1 MALKFVVTAAVAVLL
16 MAGGARIVLAQDE
29 KPEEPKGVTT
39 RGLVGS
45 TGAIPRL
52 AMTIPVVLTG
62 QVVELAA
69 GGQSGRMRVLAPA
82 YIYILDGILTI
93 NTYGGPIG
101 VSGVQY
107 HGTGQSYAPPT
118 GLWFNTMNTGQGKV
132 KYLMLY
138 LGTPGGAVSEQAK
151 ADE

>member
-1 MALKFVVTAAVAVLL
+1 MALKSVVTAAVALL
-16 MAGGARIVLAQDE
+16 LLADGARIVLAQDE
-29 KPEEPKGVTT
+29 KPEEASGVTA

-45 TGAIPRL
+45 TGAMPRI
-52 AMTIPVVLTG
+52 AATIPVVLSG
-62 QVVELAA
+62 QVVEIVA

-82 YIYILDGILTI
+82 YIYVLDGILTI

-118 GLWFNTMNTGQGKV
+118 GLWFNAMNTGAGTV
-132 KYLMLY
+132 KYLILF

-151 ADE
+151 ADD

>member
-1 MALKFVVTAAVAVLL
+1 MALKSVVTAAVALL
-16 MAGGARIVLAQDE
+16 LLAGGARVVRAQDD
-29 KPEEPKGVTT
+29 KPEEPSGVTT

-45 TGAIPRL
+45 TGAMPRV
-52 AMTIPVVLTG
+52 AVTIPVVLTG
-62 QVVELAA
+62 QVVEIVP

-118 GLWFNTMNTGQGKV
+118 GLWFNAMNTGQAPV
-132 KYLMLY
+132 KYLLLY

-151 ADE
+151 ADD